1 MTFSSHDTV
10 RELSLGAG
18 CCAATK
24 RGMEAL
30 LGQPGGVAAV
40 LVVGGAPESLNSD
53 KHKVQLRYESLL
65 LVTYSK
71 CEMRECVQGKVRGGL
86 I

>member
-1 MTFSSHDTV
+1 MYFIILLSHNTV

-53 KHKVQLRYESLL
+53 KHKVQLRYERL
-65 LVTYSK
+65 TT
-71 CEMRECVQGKVRGGL
+71 MRFGSVFRTRL